1 MVQEVPHQEQEE
13 LLGEQVEQGVL
24 GEQVEL
30 MGQEVPGVHLPNR
43 STQQKMINSV
53 YHLYKSKN

>member
-43 STQQKMINSV
+43 STPQEN
-53 YHLYKSKN
+53 N